1 MGACATFSP
10 WTHEDDLLLKNSVES
25 GASLEAL
32 AKGAVQFSRKYS
44 IGEIKERWHSIFF
57 DAVVSSEASAA
68 MVRLKEQDIVSV
80 KRKPVRARDS
90 YYAMR
95 KRMRKEVQTS
105 TDYNFLVEPVNED
118 YVVNGDQ
125 TLPLNCVPE
134 GSNWNQFPNN
144 DPANY
149 GLPENIMDADV
160 AINGV
165 TDQAFYTGLD
175 DTLGENF
182 LIGQNHMP
190 VEEHQIIEDNVP
202 LNGAAEEMGVPIELD
217 IERFIRDED
226 VEEISLSSFQQI
238 NNEPAN
244 LCSEFDEDYL
254 FDSSELE
261 CGDSFDD
268 LQLSSLPDIPDI
280 PDWRTEEH
288 GGISCHGSKDSTA
301 CENGYLKELS
311 NDLLTFTGEEELYLM
326 DYVGKD
332 GIGKSYYDGL
342 SSLLV
347 NSPIDGSSD
356 QIPEA
361 DGAELLP
368 DGAELL
374 PPEEVKNLCVSRRTH
389 INDNAGTAETDLL
402 AAFDAHVN
410 DLSASCRARA
420 EALADDKSE
429 FEMPTSASAKGPR
442 FPEIVHGVITC
453 KTNTEDPEIP
463 SNDDVSLPFYEPP
476 PTNFCSSEPAVSKS
490 NKPVPSSVNDC
501 GFRASRRGKVLMQVE
516 QKNSIGAHVSSQTTG
531 TRVNSGPVSGSK
543 IKYELP
549 NNHSSH
555 TLSRSAAIASSGLG
569 GGNSLTN
576 KTHAALHTNPKEKL
590 VNPSFVKLSSNV
602 TSLSHEKPALGNRFI
617 DQVQPNGSCLKQKP
631 HVALPV
637 EDNNLQHAEM
647 GSTEVLRSELG
658 VNPEKF
664 DEEEQYIES
673 DDDIPYYSDIEAMI
687 LDMDL
692 EPDVQDLYENE
703 EVSRYQH
710 EETKRT
716 IIRLEQGVH
725 SFTQR
730 AMASHRALALLHG
743 RHSNYY
749 IKKPEV
755 LLGRATEGV
764 HVDIDLGKGGGTNLI
779 SRRQAIIK
787 MDKDGLFYIKNIGK
801 SSMLVN
807 NRELHTD
814 QSQRLLSHHLIELK
828 GMQLIFEIN
837 QSCMKQ

>member
-10 WTHEDDLLLKNSVES
+10 WTREDDLLLKNSVES

-68 MVRLKEQDIVSV
+68 MIRLKEQDIVSV
-80 KRKPVRARDS
+80 KRKPVRPRDS

-95 KRMRKEVQTS
+95 KRMRREAQTS
-105 TDYNFLVEPVNED
+105 MDFNFLVEPENED
-118 YVVNGDQ
+118 YAVNGDQ
-125 TLPLNCVPE
+125 SLPLNFVPE
-134 GSNWNQFPNN
+134 GSTWNQFPNH
-144 DPANY
+144 DTANY

-160 AINGV
+160 AVNGV
-165 TDQAFYTGLD
+165 TDQVFYTGVG

-190 VEEHQIIEDNVP
+190 EEEHQIFQDNVP
-202 LNGAAEEMGVPIELD
+202 LNGAAEEVGVPIDLD
-217 IERFIRDED
+217 IENFIRDED
-226 VEEISLSSFQQI
+226 VEEIPLSSFHPI
-238 NNEPAN
+238 NNNPAN

-268 LQLSSLPDIPDI
+268 IQLSSLHDIPGI

-288 GGISCHGSKDSTA
+288 GGIPCHGSKDSTA
-301 CENGYLKELS
+301 CEDGYLKELS

-326 DYVGKD
+326 DYVEKD

-356 QIPEA
+356 QIPET
-361 DGAELLP
+361 DGAELSLI
-368 DGAELL
+368 
-374 PPEEVKNLCVSRRTH
+374 PPEEVKNSCVPRHTH
-389 INDNAGTAETDLL
+389 KNDSAGTAETDLL

-410 DLSASCRARA
+410 DLSASRGARA
-420 EALADDKSE
+420 EVDDKSD
-429 FEMPTSASAKGPR
+429 FQMPISASAKVPQ
-442 FPEIVHGVITC
+442 FPEIVNGVIIC

-463 SNDDVSLPFYEPP
+463 SNDDASLPFNEPP
-476 PTNFCSSEPAVSKS
+476 PTNFCSSEPAVTKS

-501 GFRASRRGKVLMQVE
+501 GYRASRRGKVLMQVE
-516 QKNSIGAHVSSQTTG
+516 QKNSTGAHVSSQTTG
-531 TRVNSGPVSGSK
+531 SQMNSGPVSGSK
-543 IKYELP
+543 IKCELP

-555 TLSRSAAIASSGLG
+555 TMSKSAAIASGGLG

-576 KTHAALHTNPKEKL
+576 KTHAALHAIPKEKL
-590 VNPSFVKLSSNV
+590 VNASS
-602 TSLSHEKPALGNRFI
+602 E
-617 DQVQPNGSCLKQKP
+617 PN
-631 HVALPV
+631 VALPV

-647 GSTEVLRSELG
+647 GFTEVLRSELV

-664 DEEEQYIES
+664 DEEYQYIES

-725 SFTQR
+725 SSTQR
-730 AMASHRALALLHG
+730 AMALHGALALLYG

-787 MDKDGLFYIKNIGK
+787 MDKDGSFYIKNIGK